1 MVRRRHR
8 MNDQDDFKNWVI
20 TGFLGVFFIIV
31 LIGSILG
38 INVIY
43 ANFHVWTETKY
54 GEAELA
60 RAESNRQIKIYEAK
74 AFEESAKH
82 LANAEIIRSQ
92 GVARANEIIGES
104 LRNNEVYLKYRWI
117 EGLQTNQMQVV
128 YVPTECN
135 LPILDNA
142 YLSRPN
148 VYH

>member
-1 MVRRRHR
+1 MMSDEVKS
-8 MNDQDDFKNWVI
+8 FVGGTLAII
-20 TGFLGVFFIIV
+20 TLLII
-31 LIGSILG
+31 LTLG
-38 INVIY
+38 IFGLNVAY
-43 ANFHVWTETKY
+43 ANYHVWSETKV

-60 RAESNRQIKIYEAK
+60 RAESNRQIKVYEAK

-82 LANAEIIRSQ
+82 LASAEIIRSQ

-135 LPILDNA
+135 LPILEA
-142 YLSRPN
+142 GKGPQR
-148 VYH
+148 